1 MKTSAESIIPETRVQ
16 DIGDAEVPYLV
27 YAGNGPA
34 LVLVHATGFLPW
46 LWHPSPG
53 TCRLLSH
60 FPPIFLRSSPRR
72 SRKKGNQLAYLGETI

>member
-46 LWHPSPG
+46 LWHPIA
-53 TCRLLSH
+53 RE
-60 FPPIFLRSSPRR
+60 
-72 SRKKGNQLAYLGETI
+72 LADSYPTAGICM